1 MTHERSIDHLQRSGA
16 DASDSSRGALLPPQ
30 AAGQGIQGGSAGLV
44 AAGRRTLLKE
54 GAPFLN
60 GKYILKRKLGVGGM
74 SQVWAALEPYSDNV
88 VAIKFLHDQGGNL
101 ALRFRQE
108 CRFYPKLQHPNIVRM
123 SQAGED
129 ENGMMYIIMDLLK
142 GSTVRR
148 VLRSGRLKIVE
159 ALHLAIQLADACAY
173 MHRKGVWHRDLK
185 PENLMVGTEVEMRGH
200 LWLFDFGI
208 SKFANAEDGG
218 LNTDELPE
226 VASVRYMAPE
236 QVDGTRRHKVDGRAD
251 IYSFG
256 VILYEFITAR
266 HIFVKE
272 NEPTT
277 AAQIMNGHLVADIR
291 PIPHIVPECEE
302 ALWEL
307 VKKCLARNPADRYQN
322 FEEIGVE
329 LGAFRLRGSTL
340 PPEHYIAKREK
351 HEGVRIA
358 RSRVFAASAIDG
370 EELDDQP
377 REGSGAAENIHVRET
392 APGVYPDF
400 AQEAALRAAQ
410 KKGANR
416 PRAGEASPS
425 KQPLGDSSLDEL
437 GVETPRLVRPT
448 EPMPFAFHPPK
459 QVLPFEPSTATRSG
473 GLVHTDK
480 LPSATTLHAAG
491 GSPAPAAASPM
502 SPVRRARNAE
512 IARPADAP
520 QLEASAVSTSASGV
534 AVVAP
539 PAASASSSRS
549 VAGFGDTAPL
559 MPLRIEPTPVDPPIA
574 HPVNAYDATE
584 PVQRR
589 GGSPPSSLTPIS
601 SLSMH
606 LSTSPSPAPA
616 TPSAP
621 TPLPVARPRSSA
633 YASAVAIGLMVSLL
647 SSGAILLARGRGVA
661 PSPPAATTIPAT
673 APTTNPTAAAETPS
687 SEVPI
692 AATPTAEPV
701 IPVSASPTATS
712 APAPTVT
719 AAPSVPAPAPTA
731 KEKPAPRP
739 AKPAPQPSAP
749 TLFHPLFTL
758 PEEKAKHGS
767 LDLEHNAQPRPAES
781 SGSLRHG

>member
-1 MTHERSIDHLQRSGA
+1 
-16 DASDSSRGALLPPQ
+16 
-30 AAGQGIQGGSAGLV
+30 
-44 AAGRRTLLKE
+44 
-54 GAPFLN
+54 
-60 GKYILKRKLGVGGM
+60 M

-88 VAIKFLHDQGGNL
+88 VAIKLLNDQGGNL

-129 ENGMMYIIMDLLK
+129 ENGTMYIIMDLLK

-251 IYSFG
+251 IYAFG

-307 VKKCLARNPADRYQN
+307 VKKCLARNPADRFQN
-322 FEEIGVE
+322 FEKIGVA

-358 RSRVFAASAIDG
+358 RSRVFAVSAIDG

-377 REGSGAAENIHVRET
+377 QEDSSSGAAENIHVRET
-392 APGVYPDF
+392 APGVYPGF
-400 AQEAALRAAQ
+400 AQEVALRATQ
-410 KKGANR
+410 RKGANQ

-448 EPMPFAFHPPK
+448 EPMPLAFYPPK
-459 QVLPFEPSTATRSG
+459 EVLPFEPSTVPRSG
-473 GLVHTDK
+473 GFGHTDK
-480 LPSATTLHAAG
+480 LPSATTLHGVG

-502 SPVRRARNAE
+502 SHVWRTRNAE
-512 IARPADAP
+512 AASPTDAP

-539 PAASASSSRS
+539 LATSASSSRS

-559 MPLRIEPTPVDPPIA
+559 MPLRIDPTPVDAPIA

-584 PVQRR
+584 PVQRP
-589 GGSPPSSLTPIS
+589 GGLPPSSLTPIS

-606 LSTSPSPAPA
+606 FSTSPSPAPV

-621 TPLPVARPRSSA
+621 TPLPAARPRSSA

-661 PSPPAATTIPAT
+661 SPTPAATAISAT

-687 SEVPI
+687 SAVPI

-701 IPVSASPTATS
+701 IPVSASPSATA
-712 APAPTVT
+712 APTSTAT
-719 AAPSVPAPAPTA
+719 AAPSVPAPTPTA
-731 KEKPAPRP
+731 KAKPAPRP

-749 TLFHPLFTL
+749 VLFHPLFTL
-758 PEEKAKHGS
+758 PEEKATHGS

>member
-1 MTHERSIDHLQRSGA
+1 
-16 DASDSSRGALLPPQ
+16 
-30 AAGQGIQGGSAGLV
+30 
-44 AAGRRTLLKE
+44 
-54 GAPFLN
+54 
-60 GKYILKRKLGVGGM
+60 M

-88 VAIKFLHDQGGNL
+88 VAIKLLHDQGGNL

-129 ENGMMYIIMDLLK
+129 ENGTMYIIMDLLK

-148 VLRSGRLKIVE
+148 VLRSGRLKIIE

-256 VILYEFITAR
+256 VILYELITAR
-266 HIFVKE
+266 HIFVRE

-277 AAQIMNGHLVADIR
+277 AAQIMNGHLVAEIR

-307 VKKCLARNPADRYQN
+307 VKKCLARDPADRFQN
-322 FEEIGVE
+322 FEEIGVA
-329 LGAFRLRGSTL
+329 LGALRLRRSTL
-340 PPEHYIAKREK
+340 PPEHYITKREK
-351 HEGVRIA
+351 HEGVRVA
-358 RSRVFAASAIDG
+358 RSQIFAASAIDG
-370 EELDDQP
+370 EEVDDQAQ
-377 REGSGAAENIHVRET
+377 EGGISGATENIHVRKTE
-392 APGVYPDF
+392 PGVYPGF
-400 AQEAALRAAQ
+400 AQEVALRAAQ
-410 KKGANR
+410 KKGADR
-416 PRAGEASPS
+416 PRAGEASRS
-425 KQPLGDSSLDEL
+425 KQPLGDSSLDDL

-448 EPMPFAFHPPK
+448 EPMPLAFHPPK
-459 QVLPFEPSTATRSG
+459 AVLPFEPSSASWSG
-473 GLVHTDK
+473 GLAHTDK
-480 LPSATTLHAAG
+480 LPPSTARHAA
-491 GSPAPAAASPM
+491 AA
-502 SPVRRARNAE
+502 
-512 IARPADAP
+512 
-520 QLEASAVSTSASGV
+520 
-534 AVVAP
+534 
-539 PAASASSSRS
+539 PAASAAPSRPVPS
-549 VAGFGDTAPL
+549 FVDTAPL
-559 MPLRIEPTPVDPPIA
+559 MPHRIESTPADPSVAPA
-574 HPVNAYDATE
+574 VNAYDATE
-584 PVQRR
+584 PVQKP
-589 GGSPPSSLTPIS
+589 GGLSPSSLTPIS

-606 LSTSPSPAPA
+606 FSTSPSPASA

-621 TPLPVARPRSSA
+621 TPPVAARPRSSA
-633 YASAVAIGLMVSLL
+633 YASAVAVGLMVSLL

-661 PSPPAATTIPAT
+661 SPSPAATTMPAT

-687 SEVPI
+687 SAVPI

-701 IPVSASPTATS
+701 VPVSASPTATA
-712 APAPTVT
+712 APAPMATVT

-731 KEKPAPRP
+731 KAKPPPRP

-749 TLFHPLFTL
+749 APFSPLFTL
-758 PEEKAKHGS
+758 PAEKTKHGS
-767 LDLEHNAQPRPAES
+767 LDLEDNAQPRPAES